1 MSVNPIIQNN
11 QLQTES
17 TGPNNIVG
25 KDGFLQLLLLQ
36 MRHQDPLNPM
46 NNEQMLSQLAQ
57 FSSLE
62 QMSQLN
68 DTVQKSSEME
78 SFLSATSLI
87 GKEASIFDPASPP
100 NQPTEIKVKIK
111 AVTFAEDQPI
121 LTLSNGM
128 LSTVDGVFK
137 ISEPEE
143 PEEPTE

>member
-1 MSVNPIIQNN
+1 MSINPIVQSNQIQPENA
-11 QLQTES
+11 
-17 TGPNNIVG
+17 GPNSIVG

-68 DTVQKSSEME
+68 ETFSKSSEME
-78 SFLSATSLI
+78 SFLSATNLI
-87 GKEASIFDPASPP
+87 GKEASIFDPASPSS
-100 NQPTEIKVKIK
+100 QPTELKVKIT

-137 ISEPEE
+137 VSEPTVEDK
-143 PEEPTE
+143 

>member
-1 MSVNPIIQNN
+1 MSVNPILQNN
-11 QLQTES
+11 QIQPQEA
-17 TGPNNIVG
+17 GPNSIVG

-68 DTVQKSSEME
+68 DTFTKSHQME
-78 SFLSATSLI
+78 SFLSATNLI
-87 GKEASIFDPASPP
+87 GKEASIFDPTSSST
-100 NQPTEIKVKIK
+100 NPTELRVQIK
-111 AVTFAEDQPI
+111 AVTFAEDQPV

-137 ISEPEE
+137 ISEP
-143 PEEPTE
+143 TAQAQ